1 MAIHRQPLKEGHF
14 SSKTRGMDDT
24 PKMARYLCLA
34 RTGHQIE
41 GIAQENMDETPN
53 GWRIFTKIE

>member
-1 MAIHRQPLKEGHF
+1 
-14 SSKTRGMDDT
+14 MDDT